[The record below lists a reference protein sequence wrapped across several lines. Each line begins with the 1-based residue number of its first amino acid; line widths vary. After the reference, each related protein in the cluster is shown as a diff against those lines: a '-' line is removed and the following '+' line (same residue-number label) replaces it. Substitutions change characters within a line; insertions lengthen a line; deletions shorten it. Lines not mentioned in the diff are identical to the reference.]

1 MEGGLT
7 DSNRQRCAE
16 AAKPLLHAVET
27 LTTFAVSPEFASKPA
42 TISAKVTQS
51 LIYLDFTFTVYKFVF
66 CLLMQAAIAFC
77 QDSSYRLSARGW
89 PAFSQYQIIFLDARG
104 TCVNDLPRIIM

>member
-42 TISAKVTQS
+42 TVSAKVDQS
-51 LIYLDFTFTVYKFVF
+51 VCI
-66 CLLMQAAIAFC
+66 
-77 QDSSYRLSARGW
+77 
-89 PAFSQYQIIFLDARG
+89 
-104 TCVNDLPRIIM
+104 